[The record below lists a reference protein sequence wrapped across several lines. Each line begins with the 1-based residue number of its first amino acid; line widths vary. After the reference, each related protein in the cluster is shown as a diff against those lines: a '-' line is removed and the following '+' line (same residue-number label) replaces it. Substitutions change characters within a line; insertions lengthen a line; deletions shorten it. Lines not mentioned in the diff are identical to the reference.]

1 MRRSDYLVAIDI
13 GNTNVTL
20 GLFQEGVSRPLESAH
35 FLTQKGL
42 THDDW
47 MVKYEVLR
55 TRWGL
60 KQISREDVVV
70 ASVVPEL
77 NYEIRH
83 MFEKYYEREPV
94 FLQSL
99 DVPLEIH
106 YDYPREIGIDRLVN
120 VYAVAKEYPGR
131 DALVI
136 DFGTATTIDILK
148 GGTSYEGGV
157 IIPGMLTSL
166 RALTERASK
175 LPHIELL
182 LPSTIVTKNTVDG
195 IRSGIL
201 HGHGAMIDELVSRI
215 TVELGWENP
224 LVIATGGLSKVI
236 KQTSHRVNIVDT
248 HLMLKGIYY
257 LWMNDA

>member
-1 MRRSDYLVAIDI
+1 MKHSNYLVAIDI

-20 GLFQEGVSRPLESAH
+20 GLFQKGVSRPLESAH

-42 THDDW
+42 TNDDW

-55 TRWGL
+55 QRWRL
-60 KQISREDVVV
+60 KPVSREDVVV

-77 NYEIRH
+77 NYEIYH
-83 MFEKYYEREPV
+83 MFEKYYKQEPF
-94 FLQSL
+94 FLRSS

-106 YDYPREIGIDRLVN
+106 YDYPQEIGIDRLVN
-120 VYAVAKEYPGR
+120 VYTVAKEYPGR

-175 LPHIELL
+175 LPHIDLSL
-182 LPSTIVTKNTVDG
+182 SPTVVTKNTVDG

-201 HGHGAMIDELVSRI
+201 HGHGAMIDELVRRI
-215 TVELGWENP
+215 SAELGWENP
-224 LVIATGGLSKVI
+224 LVIATGGLAKLV
-236 KQTSHRVNIVDT
+236 KQTSHRIDMVDT

-257 LWMNDA
+257 LWMDNA